1 MIVHVSFVRRKWV
14 SMNKEYV
21 KHLVMELSQ
30 LQGVG
35 WHTIKLLDES
45 GYLQLENWDYQL
57 LQQLGLQKKLIDTL
71 LQFWK
76 GYSFAE
82 SEKEVERQQKMQY
95 RCISIW
101 DDLYPNILRETPQPP
116 WLLYVKG
123 RIELLEKECI
133 SIVGTR
139 YPTNYGKQCA
149 KQLSD
154 EYSRADLCIVS
165 GFANGIDSIAHRAA
179 MKNSGSTIAV
189 LPTAITQCYP
199 SNNYELYESLASEG
213 LLLSESVIA
222 RPVHPGQFHQRN
234 RIIAGLCRATIIV
247 EGEKKSGSMITAK
260 HAIDMDREVFALP
273 GPINCSKS
281 DGPNFLIQKGYA
293 RMLMS
298 SQELFEE
305 LSWLNHYVNSHNDSN
320 QNEKQL
326 SSKGIVAELSLE
338 ERKVL
343 SLIQDQPLTINDIFI
358 QTSIPFGQL
367 NVILLNLCIKQFV
380 ELQPGSIYIAL

>member
-1 MIVHVSFVRRKWV
+1 MIVHVSFVHRKRV
-14 SMNKEYV
+14 SMSKQRL
-21 KHLVMELSQ
+21 KHLVMELYQ

-35 WHTIKLLDES
+35 WHTIKLLYES
-45 GYLQLENWDYQL
+45 GYLELIDWDYEL
-57 LQQLGLQKKLIDTL
+57 LQQLGLQHKLIDKL
-71 LQFWK
+71 LHFRK
-76 GYSFAE
+76 HYSYDDY
-82 SEKEVERQQKMQY
+82 EKEAERQRKLQY

-101 DDLYPNILRETPQPP
+101 DDLYPEILRETPQPP

-123 RIELLEKECI
+123 RIELLKKESI

-139 YPTNYGKQCA
+139 HPTNYGKQCA

-189 LPTAITQCYP
+189 LPTSINQCYP
-199 SNNYELYESLASEG
+199 SNNYELYESLACEG
-213 LLLSESVIA
+213 LLLSESVDPK
-222 RPVHPGQFHQRN
+222 PVHPGQFHQRN

-273 GPINCSKS
+273 GPINCTKS

-305 LSWLNHYVNSHNDSN
+305 LSWLNHYVNSHNESN
-320 QNEKQL
+320 QNEKQV
-326 SSKGIVAELSLE
+326 SSRNVIELSLE
-338 ERKVL
+338 EQKVL
-343 SLIQDQPLTINDIFI
+343 SLIQEQPLTINDIFI

-380 ELQPGSIYIAL
+380 ELQPGSIYIAM